1 MGDQNHAPSQK
12 KETIMLLNKCV
23 LNHSECE
30 KLESSKADSKNSE
43 NQQAIQQDFSNVCSE
58 EFKHIQHVN

>member
-43 NQQAIQQDFSNVCSE
+43 NQQAI
-58 EFKHIQHVN
+58 